1 MAEKRRH
8 LFRAA
13 QLRIF
18 FYSPRSEKEFDDPN
32 YFSKWYELSSASGEA
47 DVLQPEAMKRLLQ
60 WTMLTALVAG
70 TASAADVRLGLN
82 TSATLGCEVA
92 GVRAGVQEGRFGGY
106 IQGSYCTS
114 NVQGESGAG
123 AFGGGLT
130 VDFYQSLTLNAYGQL
145 GAVSQPNGNPS
156 IYGGVGVRYGIPLVP
171 VEAYLEGGVSHR
183 STIIGGLTAPRFA
196 LGLNYVWRGVNLNE
210 ISGGESRPSNI
221 SAPGTGG
228 LNVDASGGGPQR
240 GGRGG
245 PQRPVL
251 GGNGLQRHLQQRQLR
266 HLGGQCQRQRQQ
278 RHRDRHHHPAGDQ
291 PHQRRAGERH
301 LQRCGNPLAQRL
313 RLGGNRLPSERRVRV
328 KQRGRLLRGSG
339 PFLTLTGHEKSPPG

>member
-1 MAEKRRH
+1 
-8 LFRAA
+8 
-13 QLRIF
+13 
-18 FYSPRSEKEFDDPN
+18 
-32 YFSKWYELSSASGEA
+32 
-47 DVLQPEAMKRLLQ
+47 MKRLLQ

-228 LNVDASGGGPQR
+228 LNVDASGSGTG
-240 GGRGG
+240 
-245 PQRPVL
+245 
-251 GGNGLQRHLQQRQLR
+251 
-266 HLGGQCQRQRQQ
+266 
-278 RHRDRHHHPAGDQ
+278 
-291 PHQRRAGERH
+291 
-301 LQRCGNPLAQRL
+301 
-313 RLGGNRLPSERRVRV
+313 
-328 KQRGRLLRGSG
+328 GSG
-339 PFLTLTGHEKSPPG
+339 GAPAPTQCNVSPEADAAAARSAADAAARSALSSAATAYSAIYSNVSYDISVGNANVNGNSATVTGTITLRATNRTNGEPVSGTYSGVVTLSRSGCGWVATGYRQNGE